1 MCHIKTLIK
10 CFDKCYK
17 FSLFKNWLKKEIN
30 LELIYRASRDGW
42 ESNIFHQ
49 KCDKLGTKI
58 VVIRSEFDRIFGGYA
73 SSSWDSSERWKN
85 GKNGFVFSLTSR
97 YVLEIRKDGY
107 KYAMRCHP
115 SFGPIFGDDD
125 IIICDNSNASNCS
138 SSNLKSYNT
147 YPPLL

>member
-1 MCHIKTLIK
+1 MLVAPGIQVK
-10 CFDKCYK
+10 
-17 FSLFKNWLKKEIN
+17 
-30 LELIYRASRDGW
+30 DG
-42 ESNIFHQ
+42 
-49 KCDKLGTKI
+49 KM
-58 VVIRSEFDRIFGGYA
+58 V
-73 SSSWDSSERWKN
+73 
-85 GKNGFVFSLTSR
+85 NGFVFSLTSR